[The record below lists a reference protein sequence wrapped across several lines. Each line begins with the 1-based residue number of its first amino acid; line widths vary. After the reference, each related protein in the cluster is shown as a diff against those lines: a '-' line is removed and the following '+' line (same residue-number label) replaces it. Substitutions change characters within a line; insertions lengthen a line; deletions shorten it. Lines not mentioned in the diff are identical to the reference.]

1 MALTNQS
8 GLAFRINSAN
18 NGDIA
23 ELGPAGGQAISAFC
37 IQFAPSID
45 WVGQIAVLGKAFGK
59 AAVQANALFTPVPY
73 RRVSLGNVASDYAL
87 VGDLITDMGIILVPA
102 YGLSIGLLQ
111 ACSAGYMDVSMWRL
125 DGGSAV

>member
-1 MALTNQS
+1 MALTNQT
-8 GLAFRINSAN
+8 GLAFRITPAS

-23 ELGPAGGQAISAFC
+23 ELGPAGGQAISAFS
-37 IQFAPSID
+37 IQFVPSID
-45 WVGQIAVLGKAFGK
+45 WVGQLAVMGKTFGK
-59 AAVQANALFTPVPY
+59 AAAQANAVFDPVPY
-73 RRVSLGNVASDYAL
+73 RRVSISNVASDYAL
-87 VGDLITDMGIILVPA
+87 VSDLIADRAIILIPA

>member
-1 MALTNQS
+1 MALTNQT
-8 GLAFRINSAN
+8 GLAFKITSAN

-23 ELGPAGGQAISAFC
+23 ELGPAGGQDISAFC
-37 IQFAPSID
+37 IQFAPDIN

-59 AAVQANALFTPVPY
+59 AAAQQGAIFTPVPY
-73 RRVSLGNVASDYAL
+73 RRVSLANIASDYAF
-87 VGDLITDMGIILVPA
+87 VSDLIVDQAIILVPA